1 MKNLVP
7 TKHNNKYWKGSQMKT
22 TRTNKS
28 KLTVSY
34 SELSR
39 RYGYDV
45 SIISRE
51 WVERGL
57 DCSKTSAE
65 INQWILDNV
74 MSPLRHTNTKE
85 QIEKERLAKLTSER
99 QLIEIELAEKME
111 TIVSTEYIEQVLTAF
126 LHKIKTSIRSV
137 PNKVY
142 LELFAQ
148 EDAKDLRDLL
158 KEEIDRTLYQLGNME
173 FELPEDKDILNEQQQ
188 GQDDTPIK

>member
-1 MKNLVP
+1 
-7 TKHNNKYWKGSQMKT
+7 MKT

-28 KLTVSY
+28 NRTVSY

-74 MSPLRHTNTKE
+74 MSPLRHT
-85 QIEKERLAKLTSER
+85 
-99 QLIEIELAEKME
+99 
-111 TIVSTEYIEQVLTAF
+111 VSIPAL
-126 LHKIKTSIRSV
+126 V
-137 PNKVY
+137 PHT
-142 LELFAQ
+142 F
-148 EDAKDLRDLL
+148 
-158 KEEIDRTLYQLGNME
+158 
-173 FELPEDKDILNEQQQ
+173 
-188 GQDDTPIK
+188 

>member
-1 MKNLVP
+1 M
-7 TKHNNKYWKGSQMKT
+7 TT

-28 KLTVSY
+28 NLTVSY

-74 MSPLRHTNTKE
+74 MNPLRHTNTKE

-111 TIVSTEYIEQVLTAF
+111 TVVSTQYIEQVLTAY

-173 FELPEDKDILNEQQQ
+173 FELPEDKDILHEQQQ
-188 GQDDTPIK
+188 GQDDTTIKESTKDDTTAEDSENI

>member
-1 MKNLVP
+1 
-7 TKHNNKYWKGSQMKT
+7 MKT

-57 DCSKTSAE
+57 DCSKTDAE

-85 QIEKERLAKLTSER
+85 QIEKERFAKLTSER

-111 TIVSTEYIEQVLTAF
+111 TVVSTEYIEQVLTAY

-188 GQDDTPIK
+188 GQDDTPIKASTEDDTTAEDSENQ

>member
-1 MKNLVP
+1 
-7 TKHNNKYWKGSQMKT
+7 MKT

-111 TIVSTEYIEQVLTAF
+111 TVVSTEYIKQVLTVY
-126 LHKIKTSIRSV
+126 LHKIKTSIRSL

-188 GQDDTPIK
+188 GQDDTPINESTEDDTTAEDSENI

>member
-1 MKNLVP
+1 
-7 TKHNNKYWKGSQMKT
+7 MKT

-57 DCSKTSAE
+57 DCSKTADE

-99 QLIEIELAEKME
+99 KLIEIDLAEKME
-111 TIVSTEYIEQVLTAF
+111 TVVSTEYIEQVLTAY

-137 PNKVY
+137 PNKIY

-173 FELPEDKDILNEQQQ
+173 FELPEDKDILNEQ
-188 GQDDTPIK
+188 GQDDTTIKESTEDDTATEDSENI